1 MITGVQDV
9 YYNVA
14 DMERAVRFY
23 ADVLGMQKVFGDA
36 WWTRMQCGSLGVG
49 LHKSD
54 GAVPAIAH
62 DAHGAHVGATLTLKS
77 DAFEA
82 DCARLE
88 AAGVQF
94 LSKTNDPW
102 GKVGVF
108 KDLDGNILKL
118 MQPSY

>member
-1 MITGVQDV
+1 MITGIQDV

-14 DMERAVRFY
+14 DMPRAVAFY
-23 ADVLGMQKVFGDA
+23 REVLGMKLVFGDA
-36 WWTRMQCGSLGVG
+36 WWTRMECGGVGVG
-49 LHKSD
+49 LHKS
-54 GAVPAIAH
+54 GAPVPAIAH

-77 DAFEA
+77 DAFDA

-88 AAGVQF
+88 AAGVKF
-94 LSKTNDPW
+94 LSKTDNPW

-108 KDLDGNILKL
+108 QDPDGNILKI